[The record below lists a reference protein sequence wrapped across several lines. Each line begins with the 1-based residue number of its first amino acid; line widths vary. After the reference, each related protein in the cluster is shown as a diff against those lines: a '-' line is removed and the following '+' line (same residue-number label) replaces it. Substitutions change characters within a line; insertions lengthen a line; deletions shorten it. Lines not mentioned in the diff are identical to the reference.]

1 MTKRPRGLSDLDRIE
16 VVFAALAHPT
26 RRQILT
32 VLRARGGTMTSGE
45 LASRFECSWP
55 TTTRHLGV
63 LSDADLVTTDKHGRE
78 RHYSLNVNELDQVAG
93 AWIDRF
99 RASSQGPDAATL
111 SD

>member
-45 LASRFECSWP
+45 LASRFDCSWP
-55 TTTRHLGV
+55 TTTRHLGI
-63 LSDADLVTTDKHGRE
+63 LSDADLVTTDKYGRE
-78 RHYSLNVNELDQVAG
+78 RHYSLNVKELNHVAG

-99 RASSQGPDAATL
+99 RVSSHDPDEPSASD
-111 SD
+111 